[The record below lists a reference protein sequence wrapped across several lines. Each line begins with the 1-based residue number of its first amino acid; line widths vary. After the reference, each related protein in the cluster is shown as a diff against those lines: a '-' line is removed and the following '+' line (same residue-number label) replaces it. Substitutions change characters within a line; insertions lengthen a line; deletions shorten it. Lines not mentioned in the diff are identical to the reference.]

1 MSFRIVAFPYS
12 PPAGAPYADA
22 CLPAQPGERLRLVRR
37 VDPWAIVESGGRF
50 GLFPIVFTRDDRQGC
65 PRMRTAAREELVET
79 ISLSPEDN
87 IVLEEKDS
95 DNILNHA
102 AGVAPPHET
111 KQDKAEVFVVPGCG
125 STSGCKNE
133 LDNSNKISSSG
144 VEDHH
149 PKYVDCNAAAE
160 DEGWRTKKDA
170 SFLKKVPRRC
180 SGQRVSER
188 RRDGDCFQYETEGR
202 GNPHGECLADARL
215 QKTEEEEGEK
225 ETVTCSRH
233 VRVSVIEGKEKL
245 VSPPQQ
251 ARPVVQD
258 CSSDA
263 LQELR
268 RQYME
273 LDAEMAW
280 LSHVTENVRAERQR
294 VRDAHASDAQQRAA
308 QELANTEEMERLIR
322 NIAAKDAELK
332 AARKYAVH
340 LRSILLANN
349 ITGDFLESLS
359 PTPPPLSFSLPSFL
373 QQIQE
378 QCNDDKENKDDA
390 YNNSHEDE
398 DEDEDEDDDDDV
410 SEPVEELARDA
421 NAAAEVN
428 AIKECI
434 KQEQETLQDYREQHN
449 QLIAHMKR
457 LRRIQAAIE
466 EESCALRESEEALEA
481 VAPTGSYEVVR
492 DGGFISEGPL
502 QPIGSGKASV
512 LSQGGAGEVDVA
524 MREGFAWPA
533 TLPGLTAEEQDAL
546 SNYQRLFNKYEAKHQ
561 YWQKQH
567 EEATEKKLSS
577 VNEKLRATISK
588 GDMALNELLQ
598 RTENL
603 KEFVTKYGPVAESI
617 REQVAVSQ
625 RILERQR
632 EKCGD
637 ARAAYEAAAASKKRD
652 HKR

>member
-50 GLFPIVFTRDDRQGC
+50 GLFPIVFTRDDCQGC
-65 PRMRTAAREELVET
+65 PRMRTAAREKLVET

-95 DNILNHA
+95 DNVLNHS
-102 AGVAPPHET
+102 AGVAPSHET
-111 KQDKAEVFVVPGCG
+111 KQDKAEFFVVPGCG
-125 STSGCKNE
+125 SNSDCKNE
-133 LDNSNKISSSG
+133 LDNSNQISSSG

-160 DEGWRTKKDA
+160 EEGWRTKKDA
-170 SFLKKVPRRC
+170 PFLKKVPRRC
-180 SGQRVSER
+180 TGQRVSGR
-188 RRDGDCFQYETEGR
+188 RRDGDCCQYETEGR
-202 GNPHGECLADARL
+202 GNPHGECLADARWE
-215 QKTEEEEGEK
+215 KTEEEEGEE
-225 ETVTCSRH
+225 ETVNCSRH
-233 VRVSVIEGKEKL
+233 VRVSVIEGKERL

-280 LSHVTENVRAERQR
+280 ISHVTENVRAERQR

-332 AARKYAVH
+332 AARKCAAH

-349 ITGDFLESLS
+349 ITGDFLESLP
-359 PTPPPLSFSLPSFL
+359 PTPPPLSFSLSSFL

-378 QCNDDKENKDDA
+378 QCNDDEENKDDA
-390 YNNSHEDE
+390 YNNSHED
-398 DEDEDEDDDDDV
+398 DDYDDGDV

-434 KQEQETLQDYREQHN
+434 KQEQETLQEYHEQHN

-466 EESCALRESEEALEA
+466 EESCALRESEEVLEA
-481 VAPTGSYEVVR
+481 VAPKRSYEVVR
-492 DGGFISEGPL
+492 DGGFISGGPL
-502 QPIGSGKASV
+502 QPVGSGKASV

-546 SNYQRLFNKYEAKHQ
+546 SNYQRLFNKYEAKQQ

-567 EEATEKKLSS
+567 EEATETKLSS
-577 VNEKLRATISK
+577 VNEKLRAAISK

-637 ARAAYEAAAASKKRD
+637 ACAAYEAAATSKNRDQKR
-652 HKR
+652 